1 MKRFIGYILFV
12 LFLVS
17 CGADGNHFRIEGRF
31 RNLNQGEFYIYSP
44 DGGTNKL
51 DTIKVQDG
59 EFSYEVPLQ
68 SKATFIIVFP
78 NFSEQAVFG
87 EPGKTATIK
96 GDASHLKEMEVS
108 GSKDNEL
115 MTKFRKSVLHNSDN
129 DIRKNIV
136 NFVNDNPASTVGIYL
151 VNKYFVRSAD
161 PDYKKA
167 ASLYSVMAKKQK
179 ENMMLQNL
187 TTEISNL
194 GNTTVNN
201 PLPIFSAISVNGNR
215 VSNSDF
221 RNKVTVINLWASW
234 NFESI
239 AIQRQLQSLKKQYGS
254 RLAILSINI
263 DPSKKMCTDAIKM
276 DSIKWDNVCDEQM
289 WDSKLIK
296 DLGLNTIPDNI
307 IVGSDGKIIARGIDS
322 NELKNKLQSILK

>member
-201 PLPIFSAISVNGNR
+201 PLPIFAAISVNGNR

>member
-1 MKRFIGYILFV
+1 M
-12 LFLVS
+12 VS

-187 TTEISNL
+187 TSEISNL

-201 PLPIFSAISVNGNR
+201 PLPIFAAISVNGNR

>member
-1 MKRFIGYILFV
+1 MFV

>member
-1 MKRFIGYILFV
+1 MFV

-201 PLPIFSAISVNGNR
+201 PLPIFAAISVNGNR

>member
-1 MKRFIGYILFV
+1 M
-12 LFLVS
+12 VS

-201 PLPIFSAISVNGNR
+201 PLPIFAAISVNGNR

>member
-1 MKRFIGYILFV
+1 MIFIGYILFV

-201 PLPIFSAISVNGNR
+201 PLPIFAAISVNGNR